1 MGEIG
6 EKLRKETRLTFL
18 SMLSTNFFLLFLDR
32 LSEPGSFFT
41 VHQSAVA
48 QWLKG
53 LEARKALLL
62 QFGQCHY
69 EDATNR
75 LPARC
80 RLLKSVRLCL
90 CQAGWWSPAP
100 TSLSAARPTARATEH
115 RASEFTAATAT
126 TAMWT
131 TLPPVSCRDPAPC
144 CCCCCCWRPPH
155 STVFSNRCYVTTRR
169 SPHSPLTMML
179 IPPWR
184 LRTSSLD
191 VCLTQSGKR
200 VPVSM
205 DFTERCLT
213 YLWC

>member
-1 MGEIG
+1 M
-6 EKLRKETRLTFL
+6 
-18 SMLSTNFFLLFLDR
+18 LLFLDQ

-41 VHQSAVA
+41 EHKSAVA
-48 QWLKG
+48 QRLKNTR
-53 LEARKALLL
+53 LEAQKALLL

-75 LPARC
+75 LSARC
-80 RLLKSVRLCL
+80 RLLKSVCLCL

-131 TLPPVSCRDPAPC
+131 TLPPVSCRDPGP
-144 CCCCCCWRPPH
+144 CCCCCWRPPH
-155 STVFSNRCYVTTRR
+155 FTVFSNRCCVTTTRR
-169 SPHSPLTMML
+169 SPHSPLTMIL

-184 LRTSSLD
+184 LRTSLLD

-200 VPVSM
+200 VSVSM
-205 DFTERCLT
+205 YFTERCLT